1 MRAVLL
7 VLSGDPVRAREQ
19 LGSRFPEAEIENL
32 ARAEVESYGYTG
44 RLRRLRALGPDVFA
58 VSTERLAWQRG
69 QNALMLF
76 GALAGAKQI
85 ILMDTEGVV
94 KEETRARVLVKAPRR
109 MAHEGALSAG
119 ALIQSYITLNEL
131 ERAVG
136 DGFKTSATHI
146 VRPGR
151 DAFKDGVRITYLR
164 ATPGAGTQPGGA
176 SSHINGFINAAV
188 REGARLRL
196 ISNDPIAGLDES
208 RVSTTIIEPLPVGA
222 TRATFDLYNNL
233 TFTRGALRE
242 IAADP
247 PDFIYQRYSRFTWA
261 GIEAGL
267 KTGRPLFLEYNGSEV
282 WVGRHWDAAGMFS
295 LLERVERLNLR
306 AAARV
311 FVVSEVERQNLLKVG
326 VPDEKIVVNPNGVDP
341 GVFRPGVGGRQVR
354 EQFGLRET
362 ETLVGFIGTFGPWHG
377 VVELARAVALV
388 PDDAHIKFML
398 VGTGK
403 LRQEVERVVEEAG
416 ASDRVIF
423 TGPVEHE
430 RVPAILDACDILV
443 SPHVPLAGGTPFFGS
458 PTKLF
463 EYMAMGKGIVASR
476 LGQIGEVLRDEETAL
491 LVEPGDVEELS
502 RAITRLAR
510 EPEMRARLGRQ
521 AREEAIRHHTWAHN
535 AARVLQAFR
544 ALLE

>member
-1 MRAVLL
+1 MKAVLL

-19 LGSRFPEAEIENL
+19 LRARFPEAEIENL
-32 ARAEVESYGYTG
+32 SRAEVEGSGYTE
-44 RLRRLRALGPDVFA
+44 RLRRLRALRPNVFA
-58 VSTERLAWQRG
+58 ISTERLAWQRG

-76 GALAGAKQI
+76 GALSGAKRI
-85 ILMDTEGVV
+85 ILMDTEGVLQ
-94 KEETRARVLVKAPRR
+94 EETRAGVLVKAPRR

-119 ALIQSYITLNEL
+119 ALLQSYITLNGL

-136 DGFKTSATHI
+136 VGFGESGA
-146 VRPGR
+146 REMALNR
-151 DAFKDGVRITYLR
+151 DASERGVRITYLR

-188 REGARLRL
+188 RQGAHVRL
-196 ISNDPIAGLDES
+196 ISNDPIAGLDET

-261 GIEAGL
+261 GIEASL
-267 KTGRPLFLEYNGSEV
+267 RTTRPLFLEYNGSEV
-282 WVGRHWDAAGMFS
+282 WVGRHWDAAGMFPM
-295 LLERVERLNLR
+295 LERVERLNLR
-306 AAARV
+306 AAARI
-311 FVVSEVERQNLLKVG
+311 FVVSEVERTNLLNAG
-326 VPDEKIVVNPNGVDP
+326 VHEEKIVVNPNGVDP
-341 GVFRPGVGGRQVR
+341 EIFRPDVGGRMVR
-354 EQFGLRET
+354 EQFGISEDET
-362 ETLVGFIGTFGPWHG
+362 VAGFIGTFGPWHG
-377 VVELARAVALV
+377 VVELARAIALV
-388 PDDAHIKFML
+388 PEDARIKFML

-403 LRQEVERVVEEAG
+403 LREEVERIVQEAG

-430 RVPAILDACDILV
+430 HVPRMLDACDILV
-443 SPHVPLAGGTPFFGS
+443 SPHVPLAGNTPFFGS

-491 LVEPGDVEELS
+491 LIEPGDVNELS
-502 RAITRLAR
+502 QAIMRLAR
-510 EPEMRARLGRQ
+510 ERELRERLGRR
-521 AREEAIRHHTWAHN
+521 AREEAIKHHTWAHN
-535 AARVLQAFR
+535 AARVLQAYR